1 MHFNTRLFMAVTTL
15 LLAVLSLFSCSK
27 NPDREIDEAIAGY
40 AAGDSGSKT
49 RLEGLIL
56 KASAKQEFSGEVE
69 SDGEMIWKSGGGD
82 VKVVWPREAT
92 FTLMSENMNT
102 MRCADAERV
111 AFSDGLQIFIFD
123 WKGNMLKYFTAGDEK
138 KRVMALALSEGTI
151 YYFRQNSVWSSG
163 VDSPEKA
170 AALEGS
176 FSAPYSKFYNAALF
190 ARGNRLGLL
199 LGVAGSYN
207 LNIMDMRTGRT
218 VISNIRL
225 AASRF
230 CMTGDRL
237 TYISGSTGSWSL
249 NGMSLETKK
258 KDVYRVFRDL
268 ADVEMVPGMVMV
280 EDGRGLW
287 MSPPEN
293 TPRSV
298 CFAFSLSGRGGT
310 LALINYSDRAYLVD
324 AGRLY
329 ELIVRAQEA
338 VPSLSA
344 QWKG

>member
-1 MHFNTRLFMAVTTL
+1 MYLNTRL
-15 LLAVLSLFSCSK
+15 LLAATAFILAGLSFFSCSK
-27 NPDREIDEAIAGY
+27 NPEKEIDAALRSY

-49 RLEGLIL
+49 RLEELIL
-56 KASAKQEFSGEVE
+56 KASAREAFSGEVE
-69 SDGEMIWKSGGGD
+69 SDGEMIWKSGSGD
-82 VKVVWPREAT
+82 VKAVWPRQAT
-92 FTLMSENMNT
+92 FPLMSENMNA
-102 MRCADAERV
+102 MRCSGAERV

-123 WKGNMLKYFTAGDEK
+123 WKGNMLKYFTAGDDK
-138 KRVMALALSEGTI
+138 KRVMALALSEGNL
-151 YYFRQNSVWSSG
+151 YYYRQNRIWRCPL
-163 VDSPEKA
+163 DSPEKA

-190 ARGNRLGLL
+190 ARGSRLGLL

-207 LNIMDMRTGRT
+207 LNIVDMRTGRS
-218 VISNIRL
+218 VMSNIGL

-249 NGMSLETKK
+249 NGISLETKK

-268 ADVEMVPGMVMV
+268 ANAEMVPGMVMV

-287 MSPPEN
+287 MSPPEK
-293 TPRSV
+293 TPRRV
-298 CFAFSLSGRGGT
+298 CFAFSLRGRGGS
-310 LALINYSDRAYLVD
+310 LALISYRDRAYLVD
-324 AGRLY
+324 AARLY
-329 ELIVRAQEA
+329 ELIIRAQEA

-344 QWKG
+344 QWKS